1 MEGLLPPR
9 RCWEG
14 GSLAATALVMGIE
27 RAGRGMIDN
36 DTDTSSGRL
45 LSLPRPL
52 RGAASQSG
60 RQPTFGSDDAITD
73 GAAAS
78 TATMSVTP

>member
-1 MEGLLPPR
+1 
-9 RCWEG
+9 
-14 GSLAATALVMGIE
+14 MGIE

-73 GAAAS
+73 GAA
-78 TATMSVTP
+78 SV